1 MWEAIATAAVPSILE
16 GKFSRDSAR
25 KQMRFQEDMSNTSYQ
40 RAMAD
45 MKKAGLNPI
54 LAGKLGGASTPSGA
68 MASTPAFGSNTA
80 KAVSN
85 YNLRQLQKAQIESA
99 NHTAK
104 GLALD
109 NQMKQMDI
117 NSLRKKGL
125 SPLDHK
131 HNPIF
136 NTAPSMLLNKIID
149 MFSSSNAKHKE
160 GPWTTKDWIAHGY
173 VLKMDIPKK
182 GKPPRSYW
190 FNPQTKDRIEID
202 D

>member
-1 MWEAIATAAVPSILE
+1 MALKALATAVAPSLFE
-16 GKFSRDSAR
+16 GVFSRGSAR
-25 KQMRFQEDMSNTSYQ
+25 KQMRFQEDMSNTAYQ

-68 MASTPAFGSNTA
+68 MASTPSFGANTA

-85 YNLRQLQKAQIESA
+85 YNLRQLQKAQIETA

-109 NQMKQMDI
+109 NKLKQMDI
-117 NSLRKKGL
+117 NSLVKKGL

-136 NTAPSMLLNKIID
+136 NTGPSMILNKMID
-149 MFSSSNAKHKE
+149 MFSTNSAKHKE
-160 GPWTTKDWIAHGY
+160 GPWTTKDWIANGFILRLP
-173 VLKMDIPKK
+173 VK
-182 GKPPRSYW
+182 GKGYW
-190 FNPQTKDRIEID
+190 YNPKTKERVEID